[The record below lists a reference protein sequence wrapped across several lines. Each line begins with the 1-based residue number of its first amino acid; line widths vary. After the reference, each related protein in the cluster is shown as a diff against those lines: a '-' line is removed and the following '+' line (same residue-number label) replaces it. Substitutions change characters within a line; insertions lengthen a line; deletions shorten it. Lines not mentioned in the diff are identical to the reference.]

1 MESSYLDPTHARRII
16 DDLVTK
22 YPVGPQRRLRPTHYT
37 SYGRGAR
44 TNAVSHE
51 AMTQL
56 GLSEI
61 QRKCFGYDPL
71 ELFKLGVTGEDSA
84 RRRLINL
91 YAGIT
96 GPKLTRRS
104 RLLWER
110 VSDAWQHIMISG
122 HEGIWSVSSRHAPAD
137 SVWRQGLPFWGR
149 TAAEAE
155 SQARTIGPMMDLN
168 LTWRLTVDFKSL
180 GTKEGAF
187 NAAVRQVQLKADKLR
202 KEIDSYKTALA
213 HMEKQLQEENEKA
226 VKLLGG
232 VMLLTPDDEQAQ
244 EQEAAQ

>member
-1 MESSYLDPTHARRII
+1 MAQLRLNPTHARSII

-22 YPVGPQRRLRPTHYT
+22 YPAGPRRRLRPAHYT
-37 SYGRGAR
+37 SYGRGAGSY
-44 TNAVSHE
+44 TVSGE

-61 QRKCFGYDPL
+61 ERKCFGYDPL
-71 ELFKLGVTGEDSA
+71 ELFKLGIAGDDSA
-84 RRRLINL
+84 RRCLINL
-91 YAGIT
+91 YPDIK

-110 VSDAWQHIMISG
+110 VSDAYHHVMANG
-122 HEGIWSVSSRHAPAD
+122 HEGIWTVRSRNAPGGN
-137 SVWRQGLPFWGR
+137 VWYDGLPFWGK

-168 LTWRLTVDFKSL
+168 LTWRLIVDFKSL
-180 GTKEGAF
+180 GTKEDAF
-187 NAAVRQVQLKADKLR
+187 NAAVSHVQKKANKLR
-202 KEIDSYKTALA
+202 NEIDTYKKAVANL
-213 HMEKQLQEENEKA
+213 EKLLQEENEKA